1 MRRLITILL
10 ILLCHS
16 AAIAQRAD
24 AVMFY
29 NVENLFDTIN
39 NPATSDED
47 FLPLA
52 DREWNSEKY
61 HTKLARIASVIADL
75 HDQCPT
81 LVGLA
86 EVENRAVVE
95 DLARQEAIASANYA
109 ICHYESPDERG
120 IDVALMYRPN
130 RFQLEGS
137 RAIRAAAEGLTRDI
151 LCAWG
156 EMQGRPT
163 YVIVVHLPSR
173 IGGVQFTEPE
183 RRACARQVRE
193 VVDSVLVA
201 SPKTQIIVMG
211 DMNDNPRNKSIRDDL
226 KATHRP
232 KEVGELYNPFAV
244 LKRKGKG
251 TSVYDGRWNMYDNIV
266 VSQNTPLLPIHKH
279 DKGAIYRRR
288 WLLDNRGRPR
298 SAYEGVE
305 YRAGVSDHLPIYILI
320 SK

>member
-1 MRRLITILL
+1 
-10 ILLCHS
+10 
-16 AAIAQRAD
+16 
-24 AVMFY
+24 MFY

-75 HDQCPT
+75 HDECPT

-86 EVENRAVVE
+86 EVENHAIVE
-95 DLARQEAIASANYA
+95 ELARQEAIASANYA

-120 IDVALMYRPN
+120 IDVALMYRPD

-173 IGGVQFTEPE
+173 IGGVRFTEPE
-183 RRACARQVRE
+183 RRACARQVRG

-232 KEVGELYNPFAV
+232 KEAGELYNPFAV

-266 VSQNTPLLPIHKH
+266 VSQNTPLLPIRKH

-288 WLLDNRGRPR
+288 WLLNNRGRPL

-305 YRAGVSDHLPIYILI
+305 YRAGVSDHLPIWVIVGE
-320 SK
+320 

>member
-10 ILLCHS
+10 LLLCHS

-61 HTKLARIASVIADL
+61 HTKLTRIASVIADL

-86 EVENRAVVE
+86 EVENRAIVE
-95 DLARQEAIASANYA
+95 ELARQEAIASANYA

-120 IDVALMYRPN
+120 IDVALMYRPD
-130 RFQLEGS
+130 RFRLAGS

-232 KEVGELYNPFAV
+232 KEAGELYNPFAV

-266 VSQNTPLLPIHKH
+266 VSQNTPLLPIRKH

-288 WLLDNRGRPR
+288 WLLDNRGRPL

-305 YRAGVSDHLPIYILI
+305 YRAGVSDHLPIYVLI
-320 SK
+320 GK

>member
-10 ILLCHS
+10 LLCHS
-16 AAIAQRAD
+16 AAIAQHAD

-61 HTKLARIASVIADL
+61 HTKLTRIASVIADL

-86 EVENRAVVE
+86 EVENRAIVE
-95 DLARQEAIASANYA
+95 ELARQEVIASANYA

-120 IDVALMYRPN
+120 IDVALMYRPD

-173 IGGVQFTEPE
+173 IGGVQFSEPE

-232 KEVGELYNPFAV
+232 KEVGELYNPFAA

-266 VSQNTPLLPIHKH
+266 VSQNTPLLPIRKH

-288 WLLDNRGRPR
+288 WLLDNRGRPL
-298 SAYEGVE
+298 SAYEGVD
-305 YRAGVSDHLPIYILI
+305 YTAGISDHLPIWILI
-320 SK
+320 GE

>member
-10 ILLCHS
+10 LLLCHS

-86 EVENRAVVE
+86 EVENRAIVE
-95 DLARQEAIASANYA
+95 ELARQEAIASANYA

-120 IDVALMYRPN
+120 IDVALMYRPD
-130 RFQLEGS
+130 RFRLAGS

-173 IGGVQFTEPE
+173 IGGVRFTEPE

-266 VSQNTPLLPIHKH
+266 VSQNTPLQPIRKH
-279 DKGAIYRRR
+279 DKGAIYRHRA
-288 WLLDNRGRPR
+288 LLDNRGRPL

-305 YRAGVSDHLPIYILI
+305 YTAGVSDHLPIWILI
-320 SK
+320 GE

>member
-10 ILLCHS
+10 LLLCHS

-61 HTKLARIASVIADL
+61 HTKLTRIASVIADL

-86 EVENRAVVE
+86 EVENRAIVE
-95 DLARQEAIASANYA
+95 ELARQEAIASANYA

-120 IDVALMYRPN
+120 IDVALMYRPD
-130 RFQLEGS
+130 RFQLAGS

-173 IGGVQFTEPE
+173 IGGVRFTEPE

-232 KEVGELYNPFAV
+232 KEASELYNPFAV

-266 VSQNTPLLPIHKH
+266 VSQNTPLQPIRKG
-279 DKGAIYRRR
+279 DKGAIYRHRA
-288 WLLDNRGRPR
+288 LLDNRGRPL
-298 SAYEGVE
+298 SAYDGVE
-305 YRAGVSDHLPIYILI
+305 YTAGVSDHLPIYILI
-320 SK
+320 GK

>member
-10 ILLCHS
+10 LLLCHS

-61 HTKLARIASVIADL
+61 HTKLTRIASVIADL
-75 HDQCPT
+75 HDECPT

-86 EVENRAVVE
+86 EVENRAIVE
-95 DLARQEAIASANYA
+95 ELAHQEAIASANYA

-120 IDVALMYRPN
+120 IDVALMYRPD

-137 RAIRAAAEGLTRDI
+137 RAIRAAAEGQTRDI

-232 KEVGELYNPFAV
+232 KEAGELYNPFAV

-266 VSQNTPLLPIHKH
+266 VSQNAPLLPIRKR
-279 DKGAIYRRR
+279 DKGAIYRHCA
-288 WLLDNRGRPR
+288 LLDNRGRPL

-305 YRAGVSDHLPIYILI
+305 YTAGVSDHLPIYILI
-320 SK
+320 GK

>member
-10 ILLCHS
+10 LLLCHS
-16 AAIAQRAD
+16 AAIAQHAD

-95 DLARQEAIASANYA
+95 ELARQEAIASANYA

-120 IDVALMYRPN
+120 IDVALMYRPD

-156 EMQGRPT
+156 EMQGRTT

-173 IGGVQFTEPE
+173 IGGGQFTVPE

-201 SPKTQIIVMG
+201 SPKTQIILMG
-211 DMNDNPRNKSIRDDL
+211 DMNDNPRNKSIRNDL

-232 KEVGELYNPFAV
+232 KEASELYNPFAV

-266 VSQNTPLLPIHKH
+266 VSQNTPLLPIRKH
-279 DKGAIYRRR
+279 DKGAIYRHRA
-288 WLLDNRGRPR
+288 LLDNRGRPL

-305 YRAGVSDHLPIYILI
+305 YTAGVSDHLPIYILI
-320 SK
+320 GK

>member
-1 MRRLITILL
+1 
-10 ILLCHS
+10 
-16 AAIAQRAD
+16 
-24 AVMFY
+24 MFY

-61 HTKLARIASVIADL
+61 HTKLAHIASVIADL
-75 HDQCPT
+75 HDECPT

-95 DLARQEAIASANYA
+95 ELARQEAIASANYA

-120 IDVALMYRPN
+120 IDVALMYRPD

-226 KATHRP
+226 RATHRP

-266 VSQNTPLLPIHKH
+266 VSQNTTLLPIRKH

-305 YRAGVSDHLPIYILI
+305 YTAGVSDHLPIYILI

>member
-10 ILLCHS
+10 LLLCHS

-86 EVENRAVVE
+86 EVENRAIVE
-95 DLARQEAIASANYA
+95 DLAHQEAIASANYA

-120 IDVALMYRPN
+120 IDVALMYRPD
-130 RFQLEGS
+130 RFRLAGS

-226 KATHRP
+226 RATHRP
-232 KEVGELYNPFAV
+232 KEAGELYNPIAV

-266 VSQNTPLLPIHKH
+266 VSQNTPLQPIRKH
-279 DKGAIYRRR
+279 DKGAIYRHRA
-288 WLLDNRGRPR
+288 LLDNRGRPL
-298 SAYEGVE
+298 SAYDGVE
-305 YRAGVSDHLPIYILI
+305 YKAGVSDHLPIYILI
-320 SK
+320 GK

>member
-10 ILLCHS
+10 LLLCHS
-16 AAIAQRAD
+16 AALAQRAD

-86 EVENRAVVE
+86 EVENRAIVE
-95 DLARQEAIASANYA
+95 ELARQEAIASANYA

-120 IDVALMYRPN
+120 IDVALMYRPD
-130 RFQLEGS
+130 RFQLAGS

-173 IGGVQFTEPE
+173 IGGVRFTEPE

-201 SPKTQIIVMG
+201 SPKTQIILMG

-266 VSQNTPLLPIHKH
+266 VSQNTPLLPIRKR
-279 DKGAIYRRR
+279 DKGAIYRHR
-288 WLLDNRGRPR
+288 WLLDNRGRPL

-305 YRAGVSDHLPIYILI
+305 YTAGVSDHLPIYILI
-320 SK
+320 GK

>member
-1 MRRLITILL
+1 
-10 ILLCHS
+10 
-16 AAIAQRAD
+16 
-24 AVMFY
+24 MFY

-86 EVENRAVVE
+86 EVENRAIVE
-95 DLARQEAIASANYA
+95 ELARQEAITSANYA

-120 IDVALMYRPN
+120 IDVALMYRPD
-130 RFQLEGS
+130 RFQLESS

-156 EMQGRPT
+156 EMQGRST

-173 IGGVQFTEPE
+173 IGGVQFTDSQ

-232 KEVGELYNPFAV
+232 KEAGELYNPFAV

-266 VSQNTPLLPIHKH
+266 VSQNTPLLPIHKR
-279 DKGAIYRRR
+279 DKGAIYRHRA
-288 WLLDNRGRPR
+288 LLDNRGRPL

-305 YRAGVSDHLPIYILI
+305 YRAGVSDHLPIWVIVGE
-320 SK
+320 

>member
-1 MRRLITILL
+1 
-10 ILLCHS
+10 
-16 AAIAQRAD
+16 
-24 AVMFY
+24 MFY

-86 EVENRAVVE
+86 EVENRAIVE
-95 DLARQEAIASANYA
+95 ELAHQEAIASANYA

-120 IDVALMYRPN
+120 IDVALMYRPD

-163 YVIVVHLPSR
+163 YVIIVHLPSR

-193 VVDSVLVA
+193 VVDSVMVA
-201 SPKTQIIVMG
+201 SPETQIILMG

-266 VSQNTPLLPIHKH
+266 VSQNTPLLPIRKH

-288 WLLDNRGRPR
+288 WLLDNRGRPL

-305 YRAGVSDHLPIYILI
+305 YRAGVSDHLPIWVIVGE
-320 SK
+320 

>member
-1 MRRLITILL
+1 
-10 ILLCHS
+10 
-16 AAIAQRAD
+16 
-24 AVMFY
+24 
-29 NVENLFDTIN
+29 
-39 NPATSDED
+39 
-47 FLPLA
+47 
-52 DREWNSEKY
+52 
-61 HTKLARIASVIADL
+61 
-75 HDQCPT
+75 
-81 LVGLA
+81 
-86 EVENRAVVE
+86 
-95 DLARQEAIASANYA
+95 
-109 ICHYESPDERG
+109 
-120 IDVALMYRPN
+120 
-130 RFQLEGS
+130 EGS
-137 RAIRAAAEGLTRDI
+137 RAIRAATEGLTRDI

-211 DMNDNPRNKSIRDDL
+211 DMNDNPRNKIIRNDL

-232 KEVGELYNPFAV
+232 KEAGELYNPFEE

-251 TSVYDGRWNMYDNIV
+251 TSVYDGQWNMYDNIV
-266 VSQNTPLLPIHKH
+266 VSQNTPLLPIHKR

-320 SK
+320 GK